1 MNFQKKLE
9 ISEQSHF
16 LHLQRGFIFHG
27 QHRTYNYKTKSNQS
41 IQMSD
46 AMFFAFL
53 KKKKV
58 SAKLVS
64 VSCL

>member
-9 ISEQSHF
+9 ISEQSNF

-27 QHRTYNYKTKSNQS
+27 QQRTHNYKTKSNRS

-64 VSCL
+64 NS